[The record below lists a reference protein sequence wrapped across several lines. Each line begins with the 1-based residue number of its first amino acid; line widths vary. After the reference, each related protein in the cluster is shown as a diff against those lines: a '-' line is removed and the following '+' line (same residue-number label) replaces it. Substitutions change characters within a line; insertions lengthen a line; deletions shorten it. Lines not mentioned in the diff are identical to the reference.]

1 MLEEE
6 EKGMTKKREGELKKK
21 VKKEE
26 GEDEE

>member
-1 MLEEE
+1 MEEE